1 MSKDSPKILIISS
14 CRLSQGPASIAKQYY
29 DAFCQ
34 YGYETDLLL
43 KYPEP
48 DFPEIKYVVEE
59 DYWKSFWFRV
69 RNKYIKFK
77 SRNWKIFNNQ
87 YCFFYTKEKYPP
99 IPSKIVISKI
109 EKRYDLVLIV
119 FWQGLLSFETIQKIY
134 NKLHCQIHFTGVD
147 YSQMSGGC
155 HFTGSCNHYI
165 TGCGKC
171 PALLSEDKNDFTA
184 WNVRYRKKVY
194 DKVKPIVYGNQ
205 YMLQFYQ
212 RSFLLKDANC
222 ELLPSAIIDTDVFC
236 PLAPSKLKEKYGI
249 PLSKKYILLFGCQD
263 LGNPKKGITY
273 LLESLSLLK
282 QQMKDE
288 EDSILIVMV
297 GNGYEKIR
305 DRIPFESIGFG
316 YVDLNKLPEIY
327 AISNCFICSSVDD
340 AGPMMVNQSLCC
352 GIPVVGFEMGA
363 VLQVVKNR
371 GTGVSV
377 PLKDSKKLADGI
389 YRILKMSE
397 EEYTNMKRR
406 CRDVALK
413 TCSYKAIVDLFIT
426 AYKKYLDS
434 DNKG

>member
-1 MSKDSPKILIISS
+1 MKKESPKVLIISS
-14 CRLSQGPASIAKQYY
+14 CKLSQGPAAIAKQYY

-34 YGYETDLLL
+34 QGYETDLLL

-48 DFPEIKYVVEE
+48 NFPEIKYIVEE
-59 DYWKSFWFRV
+59 DYEKSIYFRI
-69 RNKYIKFK
+69 RNKYVNFRTRRWNIV
-77 SRNWKIFNNQ
+77 NNK

-99 IPSKIVISKI
+99 IPSRFVVNKI
-109 EKRYDLVLIV
+109 EKKYDLVIIV

-134 NKLHCQIHFTGVD
+134 DKLHCQIHFIGVD

-155 HFTGSCNHYI
+155 HFTGSCNHYM
-165 TGCGKC
+165 TGCGEC

-263 LGNPKKGITY
+263 LDNPKKGITY

-316 YVDLNKLPEIY
+316 YMDLEILPEIY
-327 AISNCFICSSVDD
+327 SLATCFICPSVDD

-352 GIPVVGFEMGA
+352 GLPVVGFEMGS
-363 VLQVVKNR
+363 VLQVVKNK
-371 GTGVSV
+371 GTGISV
-377 PLKDSKKLADGI
+377 PLKDSQQLAEGI
-389 YRILKMSE
+389 YDLIKMPR
-397 EEYTNMKRR
+397 EEYLIMKNR
-406 CRDVALK
+406 CREVALQ
-413 TCSYKAIVDLFIT
+413 TCSYKAMVDLLIAT
-426 AYKKYLDS
+426 YNKYL
-434 DNKG
+434 NKCE